1 MKSVW
6 PDPGWNSTTLPHP
19 MAETTD
25 MTLLTILLLIVAFF
39 IGMNVWTRKLTA
51 DGQKRV
57 PQIGEIIPVNGGSIH
72 YIERGD
78 PAKQTIVMIHGL
90 TGQLQHF
97 TYALVDLLADDYHV
111 IAVDRPGC
119 GYSTRDTADLGRLPE
134 QGRMIQELLDAKGIT
149 DAILVGH
156 SLGGAV
162 ALAMALDYPEKTKAL
177 ALLAP
182 LTHKLPSTP
191 QVFKPLEIR
200 AEWLRSLIGNT
211 LAVPLAAKT
220 APHTLDVVFAPEPA
234 PADFLDR
241 AGGALGLRPS
251 AYITGSQDVAGIDNS
266 IEAQMARYGELTVP
280 GGILYGTQDALLP
293 AKTQG
298 DPMEQFGLSN
308 EQIEGA
314 GHMILITLPEA
325 CAAFIR
331 QIAEGARTKPEA
343 V

>member
-1 MKSVW
+1 M
-6 PDPGWNSTTLPHP
+6 NIFL
-19 MAETTD
+19 AI
-25 MTLLTILLLIVAFF
+25 ILLIFAFF
-39 IGMNVWTRKLTA
+39 LGMNLWTRKLTA

-57 PQIGEIIPVNGGSIH
+57 PQLGDIIPVNGGSIH
-72 YIERGD
+72 FVERGD
-78 PAKQTIVMIHGL
+78 PSKQAIVMIHGL

-119 GYSTRDTADLGRLPE
+119 GYSTRDTAELGCLPE

-149 DAILVGH
+149 DPILVGH

-162 ALAMALDYPEKTKAL
+162 SLAMALDYPEKTKAL

-182 LTHKLPSTP
+182 LTQKLPSTP
-191 QVFKPLEIR
+191 QIFKPLEIR
-200 AEWLRSLIGNT
+200 AKWLRSLIGNT

-220 APHTLDVVFAPEPA
+220 APHTLGVVFAPEPA
-234 PADFLDR
+234 PADFLDC

-251 AYITGSQDVAGIDNS
+251 AFVTGSQDVAGIDAS
-266 IEAQMARYGELTVP
+266 LEAQMARYGELTVP
-280 GGILYGTQDALLP
+280 GGVLFGTQDAILSP
-293 AKTQG
+293 QTQG
-298 DPMEQFGLSN
+298 DPMAQFGLSN
-308 EQIEGA
+308 ERIDGA
-314 GHMILITLPEA
+314 GHMILITAPET

-331 QIAEGARTKPEA
+331 HIAETARTKPKA

>member
-1 MKSVW
+1 M
-6 PDPGWNSTTLPHP
+6 NTFLI
-19 MAETTD
+19 
-25 MTLLTILLLIVAFF
+25 ILVLIVAFF
-39 IGMNVWTRKLTA
+39 IGMNLWTRKLTA

-57 PQIGEIIPVNGGSIH
+57 PQLGDIIAVNGGNIH
-72 YIERGD
+72 YVERGD
-78 PAKQTIVMIHGL
+78 PSQQTLVMIHGL

-97 TYALVDLLADDYHV
+97 TYALTDLLADDYHV

-134 QGRMIQELLDAKGIT
+134 QGRMIQEFLDAKGIT

-162 ALAMALDYPEKTKAL
+162 SLAMALDYPEKTKAL

-182 LTHKLPSTP
+182 LTQKLPSTP

-200 AEWLRSLIGNT
+200 TEWLRSLIGNT

-251 AYITGSQDVAGIDNS
+251 AFITGSQDVVGLETS
-266 IEAQMARYGELTVP
+266 LEAQMARYGDLTVP
-280 GGILYGTQDALLP
+280 GGILYGAQDAILQP
-293 AKTQG
+293 RAQG
-298 DPMEQFGLSN
+298 DPMAQFGLSN
-308 EQIEGA
+308 ERIDGT
-314 GHMILITLPEA
+314 GHMILITAPET

-331 QIAEGARTKPEA
+331 RIAETASAEPKA